1 MRCIG
6 DTPARKL
13 QHGSFPSAR
22 AIGAEW
28 ATSLGSGCADPAVT
42 AVPRETIPM
51 KKSKIG
57 HLSVTLALA
66 LLLLAC
72 ESSPTQLVSAGPPK
86 AELQFVDLQG
96 FDRDLTTSLST
107 PLPRV
112 NVAFYDRVVPSA
124 LPERLQHWMKAVEAG
139 GGSVKVV
146 PPKSDVTAKSPFLL
160 ISAISSIWSASKL
173 FKDMSTQAQFK
184 AASAF
189 NAEII
194 LKRDE
199 SGEAVIDTVVFLQK
213 PK

>member
-1 MRCIG
+1 
-6 DTPARKL
+6 
-13 QHGSFPSAR
+13 
-22 AIGAEW
+22 
-28 ATSLGSGCADPAVT
+28 
-42 AVPRETIPM
+42 M
-51 KKSKIG
+51 KMSKIG
-57 HLSVTLALA
+57 YLSVTLALA
-66 LLLLAC
+66 WLLLAC
-72 ESSPTQLVSAGPPK
+72 ESSPTQRVSDGPPK

-96 FDRDLTTSLST
+96 FDRDLTASLAT

-124 LPERLQHWMKAVEAG
+124 LPERLQHWMKAVETG

-146 PPKSDVTAKSPFLL
+146 PPKTDVTPKSPFLFM
-160 ISAISSIWSASKL
+160 SAISSIWSASKMI
-173 FKDMSTQAQFK
+173 KDLSTQGQFK
-184 AASAF
+184 AANAF

>member
-1 MRCIG
+1 
-6 DTPARKL
+6 
-13 QHGSFPSAR
+13 
-22 AIGAEW
+22 
-28 ATSLGSGCADPAVT
+28 
-42 AVPRETIPM
+42 M
-51 KKSKIG
+51 KIYKIR
-57 HLSVTLALA
+57 HLSVTLGLA

-72 ESSPTQLVSAGPPK
+72 ESSPTQPASAEPPK

-96 FDRDLTTSLST
+96 FDRDLAASLTT

-112 NVAFYDRVVPSA
+112 NVAFYDRIVPSA

-160 ISAISSIWSASKL
+160 ISAISSIWSTSKMV
-173 FKDMSTQAQFK
+173 KDLTTQAQFK

-194 LKRDE
+194 LKRDDN
-199 SGEAVIDTVVFLQK
+199 GDALVDRVLFVQK